1 MEFISSIPCSSGVVS
16 VDWLAFSCRLAHPR
30 PFSDVE
36 LGLQTPSQVFRI
48 PECFSVLRMSMTNV
62 WGERWFVMDS
72 FGNKVATILCS
83 PRSPRIAPDRC
94 LVEIANRFLYYDSL
108 PITIDMV
115 MDMLPMSIEGLN
127 RVDLCCDFMM
137 DKRMWKVYEG
147 LSRGDCYVKAL
158 KSGAVWWQGIQGK
171 DRLPHCMTF
180 GGLES
185 RFKWKVYYKYLELM
199 QAPPE
204 SKKDYIME
212 MWRRMQ
218 FDEEKV
224 WRIEVSISDTK
235 KLCDST
241 GRRIPPA
248 DWYLNKAQLFC
259 DLYADKFVVR
269 RAEGHRDKRNDTV
282 ETFLDI
288 RGMKNVKHA
297 LPIGSYD
304 SSDPEKRVVC
314 KVWQELHNVDT
325 LANDTLSSYLREV
338 LRGLCERETN
348 IWALQ
353 RMYNAS
359 MDDIARCCG
368 LDG

>member
-1 MEFISSIPCSSGVVS
+1 
-16 VDWLAFSCRLAHPR
+16 
-30 PFSDVE
+30 
-36 LGLQTPSQVFRI
+36 
-48 PECFSVLRMSMTNV
+48 
-62 WGERWFVMDS
+62 
-72 FGNKVATILCS
+72 
-83 PRSPRIAPDRC
+83 
-94 LVEIANRFLYYDSL
+94 
-108 PITIDMV
+108 
-115 MDMLPMSIEGLN
+115 
-127 RVDLCCDFMM
+127 
-137 DKRMWKVYEG
+137 
-147 LSRGDCYVKAL
+147 
-158 KSGAVWWQGIQGK
+158 
-171 DRLPHCMTF
+171 MTF

-204 SKKDYIME
+204 SKKDYIVE

-241 GRRIPPA
+241 GRRIPPT

-282 ETFLDI
+282 ETFLDL

-338 LRGLCERETN
+338 LRGLCERESN
-348 IWALQ
+348 IWALK
-353 RMYNAS
+353 RMYNAD
-359 MDDIARCCG
+359 MQDIAKCCG